1 MDTVRTDP
9 DLCDIYL
16 VDEAAVQRAR
26 EGMVSEDELTRL
38 TETFKVLGDP
48 TRVRIVMALASAE
61 LCVCDLSTLLNV
73 SPSAVSHQLR
83 LLRQQRLV
91 KFRREGKM
99 AYYSLDDDHIV
110 RLLNECLRHV
120 QEPV

>member
-1 MDTVRTDP
+1 MDTARTDP
-9 DLCDIYL
+9 DLCEIYL

-26 EGMVSEDELTRL
+26 EGMVSEDELTGL

-48 TRVRIVMALASAE
+48 TRARIVMALASAE

-83 LLRQQRLV
+83 TLRQQRLV

-120 QEPV
+120 QESV